1 MGSIEPY
8 ESAKG
13 RRYRVRYRKPDH
25 SQGAK
30 RGFRTKRDAELYLAS
45 VELKKAA
52 GDYIDS
58 ASGRVTIGSLGAEW
72 FATQTHLKP
81 SSVAVMESAWR
92 LHVKPRWGDVTI
104 GSIRHS
110 EVQAWVSALANGGVD
125 GARSKSPALVH
136 RAYGILASILDVAV
150 RDRRISSNPAR
161 GVNLP
166 RKVSR
171 EHRYLTHQ
179 ELRRLADACGDHGTL
194 ILLLGYCGLRWG
206 EASALRVR
214 DIDLQRRRVHVVENA
229 VFVRGDI
236 VVGSPKT
243 YKRRSVPYPAL
254 LASGMAAA
262 IAGKRPDDLV
272 FPDRYGQHMVTPTI
286 RYNSW
291 FDRAL
296 DAAGLPHMNIHDLRH
311 TTASLAIS
319 AGANVKAVQ
328 RMLGHASAA
337 MTLDVYADLF
347 TDDLDNVA
355 HRLDQAARLSNP
367 TPPPAAYDA
376 SGPSPA
382 TGPRASTKGP
392 TLF

>member
-1 MGSIEPY
+1 
-8 ESAKG
+8 
-13 RRYRVRYRKPDH
+13 
-25 SQGAK
+25 
-30 RGFRTKRDAELYLAS
+30 

-52 GDYIDS
+52 GDYVDTS
-58 ASGRVTIGSLGAEW
+58 FGRVTVGTLGAEW

-92 LHVKPRWGDVTI
+92 LHVQPRWGDVAI
-104 GSIRHS
+104 GTIRHS
-110 EVQAWVSALANGGVD
+110 EVQAWVSALANGTTEGT
-125 GARSKSPALVH
+125 RPKSPALVH
-136 RAYGILASILDVAV
+136 RAYGILAAIMDVAV

-161 GVNLP
+161 GVSLP

-179 ELRRLADACGDHGTL
+179 ELSRLAEACGEHSTL
-194 ILLLGYCGLRWG
+194 ISLLGYTGLRWG

-214 DIDLQRRRVHVVENA
+214 DIDLRRRRVHVVENA
-229 VFVRGDI
+229 VFVRGEI

-254 LASGMAAA
+254 LSAGMAAA
-262 IAGKRPDDLV
+262 VAGKRPDGLV
-272 FPDRYGQHMVTPTI
+272 FPDRYGQHLVTPTI

-296 DAAGLPHMNIHDLRH
+296 DSAGLPRMNIHDLRH

-347 TDDLDNVA
+347 TDDLDDVA
-355 HRLDQAARLSNP
+355 TRLDHAARQSAPEPARPKATTDPARPIGP
-367 TPPPAAYDA
+367 T
-376 SGPSPA
+376 SSP
-382 TGPRASTKGP
+382 KGP

>member
-30 RGFRTKRDAELYLAS
+30 RGFRTKRDAQLYLAS

-58 ASGRVTIGSLGAEW
+58 SSGRVTVGTLGTEW

-92 LHVKPRWGDVTI
+92 LHVRPRWGEVAI
-104 GSIRHS
+104 GTIRHS
-110 EVQAWVSALANGGVD
+110 EVQAWVSALANGTAEGT
-125 GARSKSPALVH
+125 RPKSPALVH
-136 RAYGILASILDVAV
+136 RAYGILAAVLDVAV

-161 GVNLP
+161 GVSLP

-171 EHRYLTHQ
+171 EHRYLTHH
-179 ELRRLADACGDHGTL
+179 ELSRLAEACGEHGTL
-194 ILLLGYCGLRWG
+194 ILLLGYTGLRWG

-214 DIDLQRRRVHVVENA
+214 DIDLRRRRVHVVENA
-229 VFVRGDI
+229 VFVRGEI

-254 LASGMAAA
+254 LAAGMAAA
-262 IAGKRPDDLV
+262 VAGKRPDDLV

-296 DAAGLPHMNIHDLRH
+296 DSAGLPRMNIHDLRH

-347 TDDLDNVA
+347 TDDLDDVA
-355 HRLDQAARLSNP
+355 SRLDHAARQSAPAPARPKATTDPARPIGP
-367 TPPPAAYDA
+367 T
-376 SGPSPA
+376 SSP
-382 TGPRASTKGP
+382 KGP

>member
-58 ASGRVTIGSLGAEW
+58 SSGRVTVGTLGTEW

-81 SSVAVMESAWR
+81 SSVAVMESTWQ
-92 LHVKPRWGDVTI
+92 LHVRPRWGEVAI
-104 GSIRHS
+104 GTIRHS
-110 EVQAWVSALANGGVD
+110 EVQAWVSALANGTTEGT
-125 GARSKSPALVH
+125 RPKSPALVH
-136 RAYGILASILDVAV
+136 RAYGILAAILDVAV

-161 GVNLP
+161 GVRLP

-171 EHRYLTHQ
+171 EHRYLTHR
-179 ELRRLADACGDHGTL
+179 ELSRLAEACGEHSTL
-194 ILLLGYCGLRWG
+194 ISLLGYTGLRWS

-214 DIDLQRRRVHVVENA
+214 DIDLRRRRVHVVENA
-229 VFVRGDI
+229 VFVRGEI

-254 LASGMAAA
+254 LAAGMAAA
-262 IAGKRPDDLV
+262 VAGKRPDDLV

-296 DAAGLPHMNIHDLRH
+296 DSAGLPRMNIHDLRH

-347 TDDLDNVA
+347 TDDLDDVA
-355 HRLDQAARLSNP
+355 TRLDHAARQSAPETARPKATTDPVRPIGP
-367 TPPPAAYDA
+367 T
-376 SGPSPA
+376 SSP
-382 TGPRASTKGP
+382 KGP

>member
-58 ASGRVTIGSLGAEW
+58 SSGRVTVGTLGTEW

-92 LHVKPRWGDVTI
+92 LHVRPRWGEVAI
-104 GSIRHS
+104 GTIRHS
-110 EVQAWVSALANGGVD
+110 EVQAWVSALANGTTEGT
-125 GARSKSPALVH
+125 RPKSPALVH
-136 RAYGILASILDVAV
+136 RAYGILAAILDVAV

-161 GVNLP
+161 GVSLP

-171 EHRYLTHQ
+171 EHRYLTHR
-179 ELRRLADACGDHGTL
+179 ELNRLADACGEHGTL
-194 ILLLGYCGLRWG
+194 ILFLGYTGLRWG

-214 DIDLQRRRVHVVENA
+214 DIDLRRRRVHVVENA
-229 VFVRGDI
+229 VFVRGEI

-254 LASGMAAA
+254 LAPGMAAA
-262 IAGKRPDDLV
+262 VAGKRPDELV

-296 DAAGLPHMNIHDLRH
+296 DSAGLPRMNIHDLRH

-347 TDDLDNVA
+347 TDDLDDVA
-355 HRLDQAARLSNP
+355 TRLDHAARQSAPESARPKVTTDPVRPIGP
-367 TPPPAAYDA
+367 T
-376 SGPSPA
+376 SSP
-382 TGPRASTKGP
+382 KGP